1 MATVRQKPMTIIDF
15 IKENRLISPGQRVLC
30 AVSGGADS
38 MCLLHYLSE
47 NAHRLGISVCAA
59 SFDHMLRG
67 AESASDCRFVADWC
81 SKHGIECLTG
91 SGDVRR
97 RAELEGMSEEEAARA
112 SRYEFLE
119 SAAKKLGC
127 SVIATAHNA
136 NDNAET
142 MLFNL
147 TRGGGLKGL
156 CGIPPKRGNI
166 VRPLLGT
173 TRQEIEAYNAANA
186 IEYVSDKTN
195 ASDDYTRNVL
205 RHHVTPVLEGIN
217 PAFFEACT
225 RTAQILRE
233 DEACLDDMA
242 RKAYDKHY
250 RSGVFPASKLLELPK
265 PVAMRVLRMIC
276 GRAMSFT
283 HAQAVYAI
291 ASSSE
296 YRSTDISGM
305 RVVCDRG
312 VLYFGREY
320 SVPESFELKIGTRQL
335 IPGSEFAVKSEI
347 IAHCGKK
354 NESFNILYFNYDSI
368 CGSISL
374 TSRKPGD
381 KIRLC
386 GRGCTKS
393 LKDLFSEAKLSRM
406 ERETT
411 PVLRDERGVIAVYG
425 FGVAERCIVRPGDKV
440 IRVTINKTKLTGDN

>member
-1 MATVRQKPMTIIDF
+1 MATARQKPMTIIDF
-15 IKENRLISPGQRVLC
+15 IKENKLISPGQRVLC

-67 AESASDCRFVADWC
+67 AESASDCRFVANWC

-119 SAAKKLGC
+119 NAAEKLGC

-225 RTAQILRE
+225 RTVQLLRE

-242 RKAYDKHY
+242 LKAYNEHY
-250 RSGVFPASKLLELPK
+250 RSGAFPADKLLELPK

-276 GRAMSFT
+276 GRSLSFT

-296 YRSTDISGM
+296 YRSADVSGM
-305 RVVCDRG
+305 RVECDVG

-320 SVPESFELKIGTRQL
+320 SVPESVELKLGTQQL

-347 IAHCGKK
+347 IANYGKK

-381 KIRLC
+381 KIKLC

-411 PVLRDERGVIAVYG
+411 PVLRDEKSVIAVYG
-425 FGVAERCIVRPGDKV
+425 FGVAERCIARPGDKV

>member
-1 MATVRQKPMTIIDF
+1 
-15 IKENRLISPGQRVLC
+15 
-30 AVSGGADS
+30 
-38 MCLLHYLSE
+38 
-47 NAHRLGISVCAA
+47 
-59 SFDHMLRG
+59 
-67 AESASDCRFVADWC
+67 
-81 SKHGIECLTG
+81 
-91 SGDVRR
+91 
-97 RAELEGMSEEEAARA
+97 
-112 SRYEFLE
+112 
-119 SAAKKLGC
+119 
-127 SVIATAHNA
+127 
-136 NDNAET
+136 

-225 RTAQILRE
+225 RTAQLLRE

-283 HAQAVYAI
+283 HAQAVYSI

-296 YRSTDISGM
+296 YRSADVSGM
-305 RVVCDRG
+305 RVECDGG

-320 SVPESFELKIGTRQL
+320 SVPEPVELKLGIRQL

>member
-1 MATVRQKPMTIIDF
+1 
-15 IKENRLISPGQRVLC
+15 
-30 AVSGGADS
+30 
-38 MCLLHYLSE
+38 
-47 NAHRLGISVCAA
+47 
-59 SFDHMLRG
+59 
-67 AESASDCRFVADWC
+67 
-81 SKHGIECLTG
+81 
-91 SGDVRR
+91 
-97 RAELEGMSEEEAARA
+97 
-112 SRYEFLE
+112 
-119 SAAKKLGC
+119 
-127 SVIATAHNA
+127 
-136 NDNAET
+136 

-225 RTAQILRE
+225 RTVQLLRE

-242 RKAYDKHY
+242 LKAYNEHY
-250 RSGVFPASKLLELPK
+250 RSGAFPADKLLELPK

-276 GRAMSFT
+276 GRSLSFT

-296 YRSTDISGM
+296 YRSADVSGM
-305 RVVCDRG
+305 RVECDVG

-320 SVPESFELKIGTRQL
+320 SVPESVELKLGTQQL

-347 IAHCGKK
+347 IANYGKK

-381 KIRLC
+381 KIKLC

-411 PVLRDERGVIAVYG
+411 PVLRDEKGVIAVYG
-425 FGVAERCIVRPGDKV
+425 FGVAERCIARPGDKV